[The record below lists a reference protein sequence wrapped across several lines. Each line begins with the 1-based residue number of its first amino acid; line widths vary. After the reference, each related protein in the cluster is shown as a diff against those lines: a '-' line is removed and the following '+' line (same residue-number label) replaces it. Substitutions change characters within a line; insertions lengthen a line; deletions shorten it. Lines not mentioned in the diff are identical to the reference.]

1 MIPSDRQ
8 VFTTQGELGKSGKFL
23 TLFDSKNEYDFADFG
38 HHNLASLTKSD
49 NIQI

>member
-1 MIPSDRQ
+1 MMPSDTQ
-8 VFTTQGELGKSGKFL
+8 VSMTQGELGKSDKCL

-38 HHNLASLTKSD
+38 HHDLASLIKSD